1 MKRNMKKYQVPQIA
15 TEQLYGAMNLM
26 TLSENGDTDMG
37 NMGNSATGGI
47 NDPSGFGAPGRRVF

>member
-1 MKRNMKKYQVPQIA
+1 MKKYQVPQIA

-47 NDPSGFGAPGRRVF
+47 NNPGGKGAPSRRVF

>member
-1 MKRNMKKYQVPQIA
+1 MKKYQVPQIT

-37 NMGNSATGGI
+37 KMGNNATGGI
-47 NDPSGFGAPGRRVF
+47 NNPKMAPGRRVY